1 LRPGGAGV
9 GTLLPY
15 LDAFWRDS
23 VVDRGIEG
31 RDNVSY
37 PPNAPISAR
46 PDFRSANARAA
57 EPALRNNDAGAGDRG
72 CLLRQSTNAV
82 DKLAVMPGRKGY

>member
-1 LRPGGAGV
+1 VKPIDCDVHPAVPGI

-31 RDNVSY
+31 LDSVS
-37 PPNAPISAR
+37 
-46 PDFRSANARAA
+46 
-57 EPALRNNDAGAGDRG
+57 
-72 CLLRQSTNAV
+72 
-82 DKLAVMPGRKGY
+82 